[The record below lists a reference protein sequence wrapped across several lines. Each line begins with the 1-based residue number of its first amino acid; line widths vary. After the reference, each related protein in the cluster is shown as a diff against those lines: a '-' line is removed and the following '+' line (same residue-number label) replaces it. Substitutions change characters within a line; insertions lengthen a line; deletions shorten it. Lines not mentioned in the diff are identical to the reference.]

1 MPKVFLA
8 GATGYI
14 GGHTLQL
21 ITNKHPEWDITAL
34 VRTEFQAKILKKQIP
49 SILAV
54 PGSLEDLDLVAR
66 LAAEAD
72 IVLRM
77 CTSTF
82 IVLIHSDS
90 FRKCISQISFN
101 NDLR

>member
-1 MPKVFLA
+1 MSKVFLA

-72 IVLRM
+72 VVLQNASVRYL
-77 CTSTF
+77 STM
-82 IVLIHSDS
+82 I
-90 FRKCISQISFN
+90 
-101 NDLR
+101 